1 MEIRLQQV
9 LDYQDDKVTKV
20 LIIKDPHPL
29 YSGKVAGISYKT
41 YCLNSYLDLYLQKST
56 QLYGT

>member
-20 LIIKDPHPL
+20 LIIKDPL